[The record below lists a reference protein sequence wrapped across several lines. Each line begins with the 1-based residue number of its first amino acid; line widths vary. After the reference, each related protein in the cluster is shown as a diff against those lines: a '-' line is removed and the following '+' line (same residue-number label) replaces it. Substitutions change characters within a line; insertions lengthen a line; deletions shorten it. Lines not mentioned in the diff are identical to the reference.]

1 MDRTGATRVSAR
13 LRWTLGFALVVLAAC
28 ERRSAPRSN
37 DTAVPVVTPPDSA
50 PVEEPVVE
58 SAWDASAGPALLVP
72 GTTPQEAG
80 IVVPAYTDTTALDS
94 VRVDAS
100 AARGLQV
107 ELFSRGGT
115 VGRATV
121 TSTTPGPPPRQA
133 SGCAAWPSAQ
143 LAPAEGSL
151 VGRWTVG
158 FAAGRAEAI
167 PTDSIETM
175 SSADSTRLTSEIAR
189 LASSLP
195 NDTAQAFRGLPFV
208 VRGVRRFELAPGV
221 EVLLTEVLRSLN
233 VEASPRQEQLL
244 ILAERDST
252 TAGRWVPG
260 YVERT
265 SGTEEEL
272 VSTDVLAAV
281 RLGASHRPTL
291 VLGRDYGD
299 GMSYSLLERV
309 APHRWRVRWTSAY
322 AGC

>member
-1 MDRTGATRVSAR
+1 MDRTGAAR
-13 LRWTLGFALVVLAAC
+13 MNARSRWTLGLVLVVLAAC

-37 DTAVPVVTPPDSA
+37 DTAVPVVTPPDSTRT
-50 PVEEPVVE
+50 PEPAEE
-58 SAWDASAGPALLVP
+58 SAWDASAGPVLLVP
-72 GTTPQEAG
+72 GPTPQDAA
-80 IVVPAYTDTTALDS
+80 VVIPVFTDTASLDS
-94 VRVDAS
+94 TRVDAS

-107 ELFSRGGT
+107 ELFSRGRP
-115 VGRATV
+115 VIRATV
-121 TSTTPGPPPRQA
+121 TSTTSAAHAPGTTDC
-133 SGCAAWPSAQ
+133 STWPSAQ
-143 LAPAEGSL
+143 LAPADGSGI
-151 VGRWTVG
+151 GRWTVG

-167 PTDSIETM
+167 ATDSIEAL
-175 SSADSTRLTSEIAR
+175 SSADSTRLTGEIAR

-195 NDTAQAFRGLPFV
+195 GDTAQAFRGLPFV
-208 VRGVRRFELAPGV
+208 VRGVRRFELATGV
-221 EVLLTEVLRSLN
+221 EVLVTEVVRSLN

-244 ILAERDST
+244 IVAERDST
-252 TAGRWVPG
+252 TGGRWVPG

-281 RLGASHRPTL
+281 RLGASRRPTL